1 MGTKRNL
8 KLEENYFSHLRKRH
22 FSCPDS
28 FFKFIKEEVA
38 RHPYYKQNFGEKL
51 MTSSFIAASSPI
63 HCITHVVVCEM
74 TEFKEKQSL
83 HTFNSQLKLLQ
94 QLKYLVTEQ
103 SFALKDVE
111 RYYKR
116 RFQRIY
122 NFLNAEKSFS
132 EKGFDLFDSY
142 LTRMIKQNIPEN
154 EMPLYLQWLSEATRE
169 TIWFCLND
177 MAEHFRY
184 RLAARP
190 KLIKKLNAIIPP
202 PIEETLLI
210 SPKSEKPKKT
220 VRFFDEIVTQS
231 DTHQQEPNENRQPRQ
246 HETTNSKQALI

>member
-1 MGTKRNL
+1 MGTKRNP
-8 KLEENYFSHLRKRH
+8 KLEEKYFSHLRKRY

-28 FFKFIKEEVA
+28 FYEFVEKEIA
-38 RHPYYKQNFGEKL
+38 RHPCYKEKFGESL
-51 MTSSFIAASSPI
+51 MFSSFSQASSAVRY
-63 HCITHVVVCEM
+63 ITHVIVCRM
-74 TEFKEKQSL
+74 TELKEKQSL

-103 SFALKDVE
+103 SFTLENVE
-111 RYYKR
+111 RYYKGDFR
-116 RFQRIY
+116 RIY
-122 NFLNAEKSFS
+122 NLLNAEKSFS
-132 EKGFDLFDSY
+132 EKGFNLFDSD
-142 LTRMIKQNIPEN
+142 LTKTIKQNIPEN

-202 PIEETLLI
+202 PIEEALPI
-210 SPKSEKPKKT
+210 PAKSEKPKKT
-220 VRFFDEIVTQS
+220 VRFFDEIITQS
-231 DTHQQEPNENRQPRQ
+231 DIPQQGSSENNQQPHQCQTADSPRRQ
-246 HETTNSKQALI
+246 